1 MVGEPALTKTVAGLK
16 AHVVSEGRF
25 PQLNLT
31 LPVNPLTELVVML
44 NVAACP
50 ANMVAEVLSGTTD

>member
-1 MVGEPALTKTVAGLK
+1 MVEPALTDTVEGLK
-16 AHVVSEGRF
+16 VHVVSEGRF
-25 PQLNLT
+25 PQLKLT

-50 ANMVAEVLSGTTD
+50 ANKVAEVLSGTTE